1 MTSRETEIDSAV
13 IRRARSDEAPKL
25 TALSRRSKGYWR
37 YDDAFLS
44 ACEKELSVSEAELA
58 HNPAYVIEESG
69 RVIGFYILQPRS
81 TSDVELTF
89 LFVEPVEIGR
99 GNGGRLM
106 RHAISTASN
115 LEFRTMHIQG
125 DPHADGFYL
134 AMGARKIGTRRSQSI
149 PERELPLYKVDLK
162 AREPAPGT

>member
-1 MTSRETEIDSAV
+1 M
-13 IRRARSDEAPKL
+13 
-25 TALSRRSKGYWR
+25 
-37 YDDAFLS
+37 
-44 ACEKELSVSEAELA
+44 A

-81 TSDVELTF
+81 TSEVELTF

-149 PERELPLYKVDLK
+149 PERELPLYNIDLDV
-162 AREPAPGT
+162 REASSDLQSE